1 MLSGS
6 HWVIQYDDAARSAH
20 THTHTHQTRQIKQ
33 TNKIE
38 MIALYVWVCM
48 GNYYKWIMKNKIK
61 KKRGS
66 SRNARS
72 IHAWSLILY
81 EGACLINVQYCSI
94 SWRIYPVHNIDCDKM
109 HWKCSPNM
117 RLSSLPDR
125 LASHSPKGT
134 SMQLD
139 YPYIP
144 LYFSVL
150 QSPLKILPSSCV
162 L

>member
-61 KKRGS
+61 KSAGAATTHVPFTHEVSFYTKVRALS
-66 SRNARS
+66 MFNTVRYPDASILCIISTAIKCIENALPICAFLLCQIVS
-72 IHAWSLILY
+72 H
-81 EGACLINVQYCSI
+81 
-94 SWRIYPVHNIDCDKM
+94 RIA
-109 HWKCSPNM
+109 
-117 RLSSLPDR
+117 RRALPCNWTIR
-125 LASHSPKGT
+125 TFLFIFRFYNRP
-134 SMQLD
+134 
-139 YPYIP
+139 
-144 LYFSVL
+144 
-150 QSPLKILPSSCV
+150 
-162 L
+162 